1 MSEPIIAYK
10 GFDKD
15 MKCRGFQYTEGE
27 TYHMPRAVLC
37 KEGAHACTMPLDVLG
52 YYPPGDGSIYRMVE
66 LDEVCDEKSDDS
78 KVCAKTIK
86 IGAEIGVPGLVKAQI
101 EWVKNTIGFD
111 EKIKKAKE
119 SPDKYAT
126 GNLGAASATGNR
138 GAASATGNRG
148 AAAATGN
155 QGAASAT
162 GYLGAASAT
171 GNLGAASATGNRGAA
186 AATGDQGAAAATG
199 NRGAAAATG
208 YLGAASATGNLGAA
222 SATGDQGAASATG
235 EASVAMASGRDGRVM
250 GAIGCAIFAVERGEF
265 DGNTYPIISVA
276 AGIVDGVTLKEK
288 TWYKCVGGKFVEV

>member
-66 LDEVCDEKSDDS
+66 LDEVCDKKSDDS
-78 KVCAKTIK
+78 KICAKTIK
-86 IGAEIGVPGLVKAQI
+86 IGAEIGIPGLVKAQI

-126 GNLGAASATGNR
+126 GNQ
-138 GAASATGNRG
+138 G

-155 QGAASAT
+155 QGAA
-162 GYLGAASAT
+162 
-171 GNLGAASATGNRGAA
+171 
-186 AATGDQGAAAATG
+186 
-199 NRGAAAATG
+199 AATG
-208 YLGAASATGNLGAA
+208 Y
-222 SATGDQGAASATG
+222 QGAASATG

-250 GAIGCAIFAVERGEF
+250 GAIGCAIFAAERGEW
-265 DGNTYPIISVA
+265 DGETYPTYPIVSVA

>member
-15 MKCRGFQYTEGE
+15 MKCRGFQYEEGK
-27 TYHMPRAVLC
+27 TYHMSGAVLC

-78 KVCAKTIK
+78 EICAKTIK
-86 IGAEIGVPGLVKAQI
+86 IGAEIGIPGLVEAQI

-119 SPDKYAT
+119 SPDKHAT
-126 GNLGAASATGNR
+126 GTQRAAAATGYGGAAAATGCQ
-138 GAASATGNRG
+138 GAAAAAGTQGAAAATGYRG
-148 AAAATGN
+148 AAAATGI
-155 QGAASAT
+155 
-162 GYLGAASAT
+162 L
-171 GNLGAASATGNRGAA
+171 
-186 AATGDQGAAAATG
+186 
-199 NRGAAAATG
+199 GAAAATG
-208 YLGAASATGNLGAA
+208 Y
-222 SATGDQGAASATG
+222 QGAAVATG
-235 EASVAMASGRDGRVM
+235 TQGASAATGKASVAMASGRDGRVM

-265 DGNTYPIISVA
+265 DGNAYQIVSVA

>member
-15 MKCRGFQYTEGE
+15 MKCRGFQYEEGK
-27 TYHMPRAVLC
+27 TYHMPGAVLC

-78 KVCAKTIK
+78 KICAKTIK
-86 IGAEIGVPGLVKAQI
+86 IGAEIGIPGLVEAQI
-101 EWVKNTIGFD
+101 AWVKNTIGFD

-119 SPDKYAT
+119 SPDKHAT
-126 GNLGAASATGNR
+126 GTQR
-138 GAASATGNRG
+138 
-148 AAAATGN
+148 AAAATG
-155 QGAASAT
+155 
-162 GYLGAASAT
+162 Y
-171 GNLGAASATGNRGAA
+171 
-186 AATGDQGAAAATG
+186 QGAAAATG
-199 NRGAAAATG
+199 E
-208 YLGAASATGNLGAA
+208 ASA
-222 SATGDQGAASATG
+222 
-235 EASVAMASGRDGRVM
+235 AMASGRDGSVM
-250 GAIGCAIFAVERGEF
+250 GAIGCAIFAVERGEW

>member
-15 MKCRGFQYTEGE
+15 MKCRGFQYEEGE
-27 TYHMPRAVLC
+27 TYHEGKAELC
-37 KEGAHACTMPLDVLG
+37 KSGFHACTMPLNVLG

-86 IGAEIGVPGLVKAQI
+86 IGAEIGIPALVEAQI

-111 EKIKKAKE
+111 EKIKKAKG
-119 SPDKYAT
+119 SPDKHAT
-126 GNLGAASATGNR
+126 GDQGAASATGYQGAASATGYQGAASATGNR
-138 GAASATGNRG
+138 GAASATGIR
-148 AAAATGN
+148 
-155 QGAASAT
+155 
-162 GYLGAASAT
+162 
-171 GNLGAASATGNRGAA
+171 
-186 AATGDQGAAAATG
+186 
-199 NRGAAAATG
+199 
-208 YLGAASATGNLGAA
+208 GAA
-222 SATGDQGAASATG
+222 SATGDRGAASATG
-235 EASVAMASGRDGRVM
+235 KASVAMASGRDGRVM

-265 DGNTYPIISVA
+265 DGNTYQIVSVA

>member
-15 MKCRGFQYTEGE
+15 MKCRGFQYEEGK
-27 TYHMPRAVLC
+27 TYHMPGAVLC

-86 IGAEIGVPGLVKAQI
+86 IGAEIGIPGLVKAQI

-126 GNLGAASATGNR
+126 GTR
-138 GAASATGNRG
+138 GAASATGF
-148 AAAATGN
+148 

-162 GYLGAASAT
+162 GF
-171 GNLGAASATGNRGAA
+171 
-186 AATGDQGAAAATG
+186 QGAAAATG
-199 NRGAAAATG
+199 CLGAAAAMG
-208 YLGAASATGNLGAA
+208 KASA
-222 SATGDQGAASATG
+222 
-235 EASVAMASGRDGRVM
+235 AMASGRDGRVM

-265 DGNTYPIISVA
+265 DGNTYQIVSVA

>member
-15 MKCRGFQYTEGE
+15 MKCRGFQYEEGK
-27 TYHMPRAVLC
+27 TYHMPGAVLC

-66 LDEVCDEKSDDS
+66 LDELCDKKSDDS
-78 KVCAKTIK
+78 QICAKTIK
-86 IGAEIGVPGLVKAQI
+86 IGADIGIPGLVKAQI

-126 GNLGAASATGNR
+126 GYQGAASATGDRGAASATGNR
-138 GAASATGNRG
+138 GAASATG
-148 AAAATGN
+148 
-155 QGAASAT
+155 
-162 GYLGAASAT
+162 
-171 GNLGAASATGNRGAA
+171 
-186 AATGDQGAAAATG
+186 DQ
-199 NRGAAAATG
+199 
-208 YLGAASATGNLGAA
+208 GAA

-235 EASVAMASGRDGRVM
+235 YRGAASATGEASVAMASGSDGRVM
-250 GAIGCAIFAVERGEF
+250 GAIGCAIFAVERDKWDGE
-265 DGNTYPIISVA
+265 TYPIISVA

>member
-37 KEGAHACTMPLDVLG
+37 EEGAHACTMPLDVLG

-66 LDEVCDEKSDDS
+66 LDEVCDEKSNDS
-78 KVCAKTIK
+78 KICAKTIK
-86 IGAEIGVPGLVKAQI
+86 IGSEIGISGLVEAQI
-101 EWVKNTIGFD
+101 AWVKNTIGCD

-126 GNLGAASATGNR
+126 GD
-138 GAASATGNRG
+138 RG
-148 AAAATGN
+148 AAAATGI

-162 GYLGAASAT
+162 GA
-171 GNLGAASATGNRGAA
+171 RGAA
-186 AATGDQGAAAATG
+186 AAMGK
-199 NRGAAAATG
+199 
-208 YLGAASATGNLGAA
+208 
-222 SATGDQGAASATG
+222 
-235 EASVAMASGRDGRVM
+235 ASVAMASGCDGRVM
-250 GAIGCAIFAVERGEF
+250 GAIGCAIFAVERGEW
-265 DGNTYPIISVA
+265 DGNTYQIVSVA